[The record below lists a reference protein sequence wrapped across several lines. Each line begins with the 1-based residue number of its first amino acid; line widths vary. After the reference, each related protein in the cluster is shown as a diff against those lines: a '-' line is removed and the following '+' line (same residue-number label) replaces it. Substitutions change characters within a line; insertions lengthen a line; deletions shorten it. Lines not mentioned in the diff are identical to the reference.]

1 MKTRLIK
8 TFILTV
14 ALCSCLIK
22 ISASPAI
29 PYDPILEDK
38 VEKILNSFTIE
49 QKIGQMC
56 ELTVDALLDHSKNGY
71 VFDESKIENM
81 LIKYKVGSILNVPKS
96 TSLTPEEW
104 SNLIRKMNNLTA
116 PTANG
121 LSEIYGVDQIHGASY
136 TRGATLFPQEIGQAA
151 SFNVKIPFRVS
162 QISAYESRACM
173 IPWVYSPVLDLGRQ
187 PLWSRMWESYGE
199 DVLVNS
205 VMASWA
211 VKGYQGNNP
220 NSIPY
225 SGVAACL
232 KHYMGYGAP
241 VSGKDRTPTSISE
254 REMREKYFE
263 PFRAAIMSGALS
275 LMVNSGVN
283 DGIPFHANYKYLTK
297 WLKEDLEW
305 DGMIVT
311 DWGDINNLWKRD
323 FIAANK
329 KDAICIAINA
339 GIDMAMEP
347 YDTDFCDLLL
357 ELVKEGRVS
366 MDRIND
372 AARRVIRL
380 KVRLGLDKE
389 EVWNRSEK
397 TLRKEFPLFGSKEFA
412 NEASEMATECMV
424 LLKNDDSVLPLTK
437 GQKIF
442 VCGPNADNLRG
453 MNGGWTYTWQGAKTN
468 ELAPLMGDYPTFLRA
483 FEEKFGKNN
492 VIYAEAVKWDA
503 DDFDKDNVVEDWASI
518 QKKAS
523 QCDVIIACLGE
534 NSYCETPGNITDL
547 NLSPNQKEL
556 IKKLSETGK
565 PIVMVLA
572 EGRPRVLKEIEPL
585 AKGIVQTFLPGNY
598 GGTALARLLSGDDN
612 FSGKLPYTYPKHT
625 GSIQVYDYKPCE
637 NMGMIEGGYN
647 YDAVMDVQWPF
658 GYGLSYTEFEYSNL
672 SCDKSVF
679 NHDDVLTLSVDVT
692 NKGNKEG
699 KESVLFY
706 SSDLV
711 ASVSPDIRRLCAF
724 DKIELQPG
732 ETKRVTLQIPASQL
746 AFVNTD
752 IKWTL
757 EKGEFMISVADLK
770 TKISCNENYIWNTP
784 NR

>member
-1 MKTRLIK
+1 MKFRMFLAG
-8 TFILTV
+8 FSVL
-14 ALCSCLIK
+14 
-22 ISASPAI
+22 SAAGVMAAPAI
-29 PYDPILEDK
+29 PYDKELEER
-38 VEKILNSFTIE
+38 VEKTLNSMTLE

-56 ELTVDALLDHSKNGY
+56 ELTVDALLDHEKTGV
-71 VFDESKIENM
+71 VFDQKKIDDM
-81 LIKYKVGSILNVPKS
+81 LVKYKVGSILNVPKS

-104 SNLIRKMNNLTA
+104 SKMIRYVNGLSAKA
-116 PTANG
+116 CNG

-136 TRGATLFPQEIGQAA
+136 TKGSTLFPQEIGQAA
-151 SFNVKIPFRVS
+151 SFNVRIPYRVS
-162 QISAYESRACM
+162 QISAYESRACL

-211 VKGYQGNNP
+211 VRGYQGDNP

-225 SGVAACL
+225 DGVAACL
-232 KHYMGYGAP
+232 KHYMGYGVP
-241 VSGKDRTPTSISE
+241 VSGKDRTPTSITE

-283 DGIPFHANYKYLTK
+283 DGIPFHANYKYLTQ
-297 WLKEDLEW
+297 WLKEELEW

-323 FIAANK
+323 YIASNK
-329 KDAICIAINA
+329 KDAIRIAINA

-357 ELVKEGRVS
+357 ELVKEGGVS

-380 KVRLGLDKE
+380 KLRIGLDKKD
-389 EVWNRSEK
+389 VWDRSDK
-397 TLRKEFPLFGSKEFA
+397 TLKKEFALFGSKQFA
-412 NEASEMATECMV
+412 DEAADMATECMV
-424 LLKNDDSVLPLTK
+424 LLKNENNVLPLSG

-468 ELAPLMGDYPTFLRA
+468 ELAPQIGDYPTFLTA
-483 FEEKFGKNN
+483 LQQKFGKDN
-492 VIYAEAVKWDA
+492 VIYNEGVKWDPEN
-503 DDFDKDNVVEDWASI
+503 FDNDNVTDDWSTMQRQA
-518 QKKAS
+518 AG
-523 QCDVIIACLGE
+523 CDVIVACLGE

-556 IKKLSETGK
+556 VRKLSETGK
-565 PIVMVLA
+565 PIVIVLD

-585 AKGIVQTFLPGNY
+585 AKGIVQTFLPGNH
-598 GGTALARLLSGDDN
+598 GGVALARLFSGEDN

-625 GSIQVYDYKPCE
+625 GSLQVYDYKPCE
-637 NMGMIEGGYN
+637 NMGMVEGGYN

-658 GYGLSYTEFEYSNL
+658 GYGLSYTTFKYSNL
-672 SCDKSVF
+672 SCDKSDF
-679 NHDDVLTLSVDVT
+679 RHDDELTLSVDVT
-692 NKGNKEG
+692 NTGTKTG
-699 KESVLFY
+699 KESVLFF

-711 ASVSPDIRRLCAF
+711 ASISPDIRRLCAF
-724 DKIELQPG
+724 DKIELKPG
-732 ETKRVTLQIPASQL
+732 ETKRVSVKLPASRL
-746 AFVNTD
+746 AFVNPD

-757 EKGEFMISVADLK
+757 EKGEFLITVADQK
-770 TKISCNENYIWNTP
+770 TKINCTETQVW
-784 NR
+784 